1 MENVEGIINLF
12 NRVPPDVRYRL
23 LQYSQNDIYGPGKIE
38 FIILYGVKGDV
49 VRNKVEA
56 IGGQLEDL
64 GFGFGIVTIDF
75 SKLDELYAIEE
86 INYIEL
92 PKTLFETVE
101 ASNREI
107 GATQVWERYGLSG
120 SGVIIG
126 FIDSGIDY
134 THPAFIN
141 EDGTTRIDYIY
152 DLSLQGQVFNSDDIN
167 RALNSS
173 DPYSIVPS
181 RDEAGHGTHV
191 AGIAAA
197 GGRIDKRYYG
207 VAYESTIAMVKFTR
221 SGKTLFGKSSQMMRG
236 LKFLLDK
243 SIELNKPIVINISY
257 ATNSGAHDGSS
268 LLEQYIDTLSRIEKV
283 TIVIAG
289 GNEGEAAHHVGRSVE
304 GTVEIEETFNVAEGE
319 QGIILQLYKPILWNM
334 SLEIRCPCNV
344 NSGLIAMREGYYS
357 GEVGRNEYYINVS
370 GPLPF
375 SIEGDISI
383 ALLGRERNLSAGVYT
398 IHMTIEGESGEYN
411 MWLPIL
417 ESLSKDTKFL
427 NPNPYST
434 VGIPGTVEN
443 VITVGSYNMTTG
455 DVSPFSGR
463 GGIVEKPDLLA
474 PGESILGPIP
484 NGGLD
489 SLTGTSMAT
498 PHVSGAAALLCQYGI
513 IKGFDPYMYGNRL
526 KYFLLKGARRT
537 RADVVYPSDIWG
549 YGLLSLTGTMD
560 VVISKRETPLPQEVV
575 TNDASSCE
583 ASFNNEENWTVIVE
597 YQGEA
602 PPLGIIGSTCSV
614 RITENIALVSVPFK
628 EWTNYIKPNESG
640 IVYFDKPS
648 IYTLEEVSP
657 LETANILQFHND
669 VYLNLTGNGVV
680 VGIIDTGIEYMEEDF
695 IKEDGTSRIISLWD
709 QTILDGNKPSGLPI
723 GAEYTRED
731 INKAI
736 ELNKNG
742 GDPYSIV
749 PSRDKI
755 GHGTSMASI
764 IGGRGV
770 KIEGGAPNCEFVV
783 IKLKEARQA
792 IKDYYGVSRIN
803 VPMYEDGNIM
813 MALKYLV
820 DVSRELKKP
829 FVMFIGLGTNRG
841 GHDGTTTMERYLDN
855 IGAYR
860 GTAIVKG
867 MGNQGD
873 TEVHTSGVIEKTG
886 DRKEIELRVGPNEG
900 SIEFQIWMSKPDKV
914 SLSMVSPS
922 GEVIDKIEAKLMQ
935 TEEINFV
942 LEGTKAEVKYY
953 LPQEMSGDEVIEVRL
968 INVVQGIWKF
978 ILIGDSIVDGNYN
991 AWLPQR
997 ELLDPE
1003 TKFLQSDNF
1012 ITFTIPSSAR
1022 YILNA
1027 GYYNQTL
1034 NTLVARSSRG
1044 YTRDGRVVPDVI
1056 AGGVSVPVIGR
1067 NGVVTT
1073 ITGASIAG
1081 AVLASAIVLMMQWG
1095 IVYGRDTTLY
1105 APKIENYIIRGA
1117 RKRPGEVYPNPTTGY
1132 GELDLK
1138 GVFNSMRGL
1147 MIEEKKVDIFI
1158 RYPSEFE
1165 LEINKT
1171 HFYK

>member
-1 MENVEGIINLF
+1 MENVEGIINLL
-12 NRVPPDVRYRL
+12 NRVPPEVRYKL
-23 LQYSQNDIYGPGKIE
+23 FQYSQGEPYGPGKIE
-38 FIILYGVKGDV
+38 FIVLYGTKVDF
-49 VRNKVEA
+49 VRPKVEA
-56 IGGQLEDL
+56 LGGQLEDL

-75 SKLDELYAIEE
+75 SKTDELYAIEE
-86 INYIEL
+86 IDYIEL
-92 PKTLFETVE
+92 PKTLFETAE

-152 DLSLQGQVFNSDDIN
+152 DLSLQGQIFNSDDIN

-181 RDEAGHGTHV
+181 KDEIGHGTHV

-197 GGRIDKRYYG
+197 GGKIDKRYYG

-221 SGKTLFGKSSQMMRG
+221 SGKSLFGKSSQLMRG
-236 LKFLLDK
+236 LRFLLDK

-268 LLEQYIDTLSRIEKV
+268 LLEQYIETISRIEKV

-289 GNEGEAAHHVGRSVE
+289 GNEGEASHHVGAKLQGNNV
-304 GTVEIEETFNVAEGE
+304 IEETFNVAEGE
-319 QGIILQLYKPILWNM
+319 QSIILQLYKPILWNI

-344 NSGLIAMREGYYS
+344 NSGLIAMREGFYS
-357 GEVGRNEYYINVS
+357 GELAGNDYYINVS

-383 ALLGRERNLSAGVYT
+383 AILGRGGNLSAGVYS
-398 IHMTIEGESGEYN
+398 IYMTIEGEPGEYN
-411 MWLPIL
+411 MWLPIS

-427 NPNPYST
+427 TPNPNNT
-434 VGIPGTVEN
+434 VGIPGTVDN
-443 VITVGSYNMTTG
+443 VITVGSYNMATG
-455 DVSPFSGR
+455 NVSPFSGR

-474 PGESILGPIP
+474 PGQSILGPIP
-484 NGGLD
+484 NGGMD

-513 IKGFDPYMYGNRL
+513 IKGFDSYMYGSRL
-526 KYFLLKGARRT
+526 KYFLLKGARRNRT
-537 RADVVYPSDIWG
+537 DVVYPNDTWG
-549 YGLLSLTGTMD
+549 YGLLSLTGAMD
-560 VVISKRETPLPQEVV
+560 VVVAKRETPLPQEVV

-628 EWTNYIKPNESG
+628 EWTNYIKANESG

-648 IYTLEEVSP
+648 IYTLEAVSP
-657 LETANILQFHND
+657 LESANIIQFHND
-669 VYLNLTGNGVV
+669 IYLNLTGNGVV

-695 IKEDGTSRIISLWD
+695 IKEDGTSRIISIWD
-709 QTILDGNKPSGLPI
+709 QTILNGNIPSGFPI
-723 GAEYTRED
+723 GAEYTRAD
-731 INKAI
+731 INRAI
-736 ELNKNG
+736 ELSRNG

-749 PSRDKI
+749 PSRDEV

-770 KIEGGAPNCEFVV
+770 KIEGGAPNCEFIIV
-783 IKLKEARQA
+783 KLKQARQA
-792 IKDYYGVSRIN
+792 IKDYYGVSRIK

-813 MALKYLV
+813 MAVKYLV
-820 DVSRELKKP
+820 DVSRNFKKP

-841 GHDGTTTMERYLDN
+841 GHDGTTTMERYLDG

-873 TEVHTSGVIEKTG
+873 TEVHASGVIEKTG
-886 DRKEIELRVGPNEG
+886 DTAEIELRVGPNEG

-935 TEEINFV
+935 SENINFV
-942 LEGTKAEVKYY
+942 LEGTKAEINYY
-953 LPQEMSGDEVIEVRL
+953 MPQELSGDEMIEVRL

-978 ILIGDSIVDGNYN
+978 ILIGDSIVNGTYN

-1003 TKFLQSDNF
+1003 TKFLKSDNF

-1022 YILNA
+1022 YIINA
-1027 GYYNQTL
+1027 GYYNQTSD
-1034 NTLVARSSRG
+1034 TLVARSSRG
-1044 YTRDGRVVPDVI
+1044 YTRDGRIVPSVV
-1056 AGGVSVPVIGR
+1056 AGGVSVSVIGR
-1067 NGVVTT
+1067 DGVVTT

-1117 RKRPGEVYPNPTTGY
+1117 RKRPGDVYPNPSTGY

-1138 GVFNSMRGL
+1138 GVFNSMRGCL
-1147 MIEEKKVDIFI
+1147 IEDKKPQIFI
-1158 RYPSEFE
+1158 RHPSEFE